1 MAPLTCHA
9 RIVSQFLVQVSQMDA
24 ITYTEA
30 RNRLAE
36 TMDRVSDDHAP
47 VIITR
52 RNGKNAVLMS
62 LEDFNAWQ
70 ETEYLLRS
78 PANAADLMQAVEEI
92 RTRRNL
98 AVRKLI
104 EE

>member
-1 MAPLTCHA
+1 
-9 RIVSQFLVQVSQMDA
+9 MDA

-30 RNRLAE
+30 RNHLAE
-36 TMDRVSDDHAP
+36 TMDRVSEDHEP
-47 VIITR
+47 IIITR
-52 RNGKNAVLMS
+52 RNGRNVVLMS

-78 PANAADLMQAVEEI
+78 PANAADLLQAAEEI
-92 RTRRNL
+92 RERRNL
-98 AVRKLI
+98 VRRDLA

>member
-1 MAPLTCHA
+1 
-9 RIVSQFLVQVSQMDA
+9 
-24 ITYTEA
+24 
-30 RNRLAE
+30 
-36 TMDRVSDDHAP
+36 MDRVANDHSP

-62 LEDFNAWQ
+62 LDDFNAWQ

-78 PANAADLMQAVEEI
+78 PANAADLMQAAEEI
-92 RTRRNL
+92 RARRNL
-98 AVRKLI
+98 SLRGLL